1 MANFEMDYRQNLWLE
16 TLAECCHCYPDD
28 VGNMPCDNG
37 CICDKCNADWVKQ
50 VYHGKVEKAFN
61 ANVNKLGHELETIA
75 AWMQRNDPN
84 GEYTAMQLFNHPL
97 EHIELLEQWK
107 KDMGMESTERERI
120 HFDDMISTLYVVL
133 FAHKL

>member
-1 MANFEMDYRQNLWLE
+1 MSNFN
-16 TLAECCHCYPDD
+16 
-28 VGNMPCDNG
+28 
-37 CICDKCNADWVKQ
+37 
-50 VYHGKVEKAFN
+50 EKLTALF
-61 ANVNKLGHELETIA
+61 HELETIA

-84 GEYTAMQLFNHPL
+84 GEYTWQELYDHPL

-107 KDMGMESTERERI
+107 KDLGMESTERERI